1 MNVIEAS
8 IVDATNLS
16 VGRSP
21 SAPAAAKIIEDIAQF
36 FRSEWQ
42 NKETFEGWPFL
53 PEQAGK
59 QPSAAQANAFLLG
72 CCIDYHQLTRTA
84 WRKAAEFCNERV
96 GVENL
101 DRLWHWIAQHDART
115 WASRFASYGYLHP
128 TPVRHRKLHSIAKTL
143 VDHYDGD
150 ARQLWQKQNV
160 GRLTEI
166 LQDELAVGPQ
176 ITRMIIG
183 GLRDHQLVEMKTSD
197 LKADVQVVRLMNA
210 MGLSH
215 TTNPK
220 QVVEDARRWFKDPWV
235 ADTALYHLGSTYGAK
250 TKIDVLRIYRAICQW
265 REVRTTT
272 EELVSAMVGELK
284 REYRG
289 VIQFYAASTLHCVG
303 ADLVE
308 MRGVLRGAMYEEESL
323 WAWVG
328 FAFDGTLV
336 SAPTVGGSPKHFSSE
351 SKVAL
356 KDKGF
361 VEDRTGG
368 EARRGNVEYYAED
381 VIAVEILRQPALL
394 KKALKKQIS
403 LLRPILDSVKG

>member
-1 MNVIEAS
+1 MGY
-8 IVDATNLS
+8 ATIS
-16 VGRSP
+16 S
-21 SAPAAAKIIEDIAQF
+21 S
-36 FRSEWQ
+36 
-42 NKETFEGWPFL
+42 
-53 PEQAGK
+53 
-59 QPSAAQANAFLLG
+59 
-72 CCIDYHQLTRTA
+72 
-84 WRKAAEFCNERV
+84 
-96 GVENL
+96 
-101 DRLWHWIAQHDART
+101 
-115 WASRFASYGYLHP
+115 
-128 TPVRHRKLHSIAKTL
+128 
-143 VDHYDGD
+143 
-150 ARQLWQKQNV
+150 
-160 GRLTEI
+160 
-166 LQDELAVGPQ
+166 
-176 ITRMIIG
+176 
-183 GLRDHQLVEMKTSD
+183 EMKTSD

-336 SAPTVGGSPKHFSSE
+336 SAPTIGGSPKHFSSE
-351 SKVAL
+351 SRVAL

-403 LLRPILDSVKG
+403 LL